1 MLAKRADRRVLVWA
15 WGQILCH
22 NRSAQVVM
30 GVVRRV
36 ASGMTGC
43 GVIGIV
49 VIPAT
54 GKSTLIAV
62 KVISSVTGTVC
73 VGFADG
79 LD

>member
-1 MLAKRADRRVLVWA
+1 M
-15 WGQILCH
+15 LCH
-22 NRSAQVVM
+22 NGLAQEVIGVM
-30 GVVRRV
+30 RRV

-43 GVIGIV
+43 GVIGV
-49 VIPAT
+49 LVIPAT

-62 KVISSVTGTVC
+62 EVMSGVTGRVR